1 MTRFLRNVQLAALGL
16 ALIIG
21 ISGCGDKQEP
31 ADDQTA
37 QPPAQAAP
45 ATGDEERAGP
55 DSEAAGAV
63 PARDGAVAVVNG
75 AEISWLAYNREVAL
89 EQEFAQAMKQRE
101 AETDA
106 EETVP
111 DETFE
116 KEALTNLINFELA
129 YQDSQRINLQPS
141 AEEIEQTLSLMKAG
155 YTDEAEFEA
164 ALRQNKMT
172 GDELKEQIRRSLAI
186 KMWQEQE
193 FVDKI
198 TVGDEEA
205 EEFYRRE
212 PSYFMRPE
220 RIMVS
225 HILINW
231 PDEGDRQTVKEEAR
245 RKMAGIRKQALEG
258 ADFNQL
264 ALESSADPTVRDNK
278 GNLGWITKGLTVEQ
292 FETAA
297 FALETP
303 GQISEIVET
312 PFGFHVIKLEE
323 KQPAGPEP
331 FEEVKDWIKSRLT
344 EEKIEQA
351 VQERIAVLNSQAEVK
366 ILDTKLAEVM
376 AANPGGGDGKK

>member
-55 DSEAAGAV
+55 ESEAAGAV

-106 EETVP
+106 EEAVP

-366 ILDTKLAEVM
+366 ILDAKLAEVM